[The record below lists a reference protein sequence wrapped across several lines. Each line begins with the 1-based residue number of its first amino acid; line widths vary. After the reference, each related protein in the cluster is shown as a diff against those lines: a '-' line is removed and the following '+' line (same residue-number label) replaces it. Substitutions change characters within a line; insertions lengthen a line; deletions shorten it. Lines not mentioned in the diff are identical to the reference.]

1 MNFADNL
8 KRICTERGTSPTA
21 LLKSMGVATS
31 KVAMWNSGSLPKQEM
46 LIRLA
51 KELNCS
57 VMDFFADDAD
67 LAAQNS
73 SKTNADAEPKN
84 EDESDILRIFRS
96 LSRRAKHEFM
106 SMVYEFET
114 HEECLR
120 ICERNR
126 GHGISRDLSSV
137 LLHFWDFKHIPYMDD
152 RSRDAVRVSNHR
164 PFRSGAVEFL
174 RDTPETIPL
183 VNSMGFKSIIG
194 F

>member
-51 KELNCS
+51 KELDCS

-67 LAAQNS
+67 LAAQNIN
-73 SKTNADAEPKN
+73 KTNADTEPKN

-114 HEECLR
+114 REELTGD
-120 ICERNR
+120 NA
-126 GHGISRDLSSV
+126 DDQSSV
-137 LLHFWDFKHIPYMDD
+137 I
-152 RSRDAVRVSNHR
+152 
-164 PFRSGAVEFL
+164 
-174 RDTPETIPL
+174 
-183 VNSMGFKSIIG
+183 
-194 F
+194 

>member
-46 LIRLA
+46 LVRLA

-73 SKTNADAEPKN
+73 NKTNTDTEPKN
-84 EDESDILRIFRS
+84 EDESDIFRIFRS
-96 LSRRAKHEFM
+96 LSRRAKHEFI

-114 HEECLR
+114 HEELAGY
-120 ICERNR
+120 NANNQ
-126 GHGISRDLSSV
+126 SSV
-137 LLHFWDFKHIPYMDD
+137 I
-152 RSRDAVRVSNHR
+152 
-164 PFRSGAVEFL
+164 
-174 RDTPETIPL
+174 
-183 VNSMGFKSIIG
+183 
-194 F
+194 

>member
-51 KELNCS
+51 KELECS

-67 LAAQNS
+67 LAAQSIN
-73 SKTNADAEPKN
+73 KTNADVEPKN

-106 SMVYEFET
+106 SMAYEFET
-114 HEECLR
+114 REELKGD
-120 ICERNR
+120 NAN
-126 GHGISRDLSSV
+126 DQSSV
-137 LLHFWDFKHIPYMDD
+137 I
-152 RSRDAVRVSNHR
+152 
-164 PFRSGAVEFL
+164 
-174 RDTPETIPL
+174 
-183 VNSMGFKSIIG
+183 
-194 F
+194 

>member
-51 KELNCS
+51 KELECS

-67 LAAQNS
+67 LAAQSIN
-73 SKTNADAEPKN
+73 KTNADVEPKN

-106 SMVYEFET
+106 SMAYEFET
-114 HEECLR
+114 REELTGD
-120 ICERNR
+120 NAN
-126 GHGISRDLSSV
+126 DQSSV
-137 LLHFWDFKHIPYMDD
+137 I
-152 RSRDAVRVSNHR
+152 
-164 PFRSGAVEFL
+164 
-174 RDTPETIPL
+174 
-183 VNSMGFKSIIG
+183 
-194 F
+194 

>member
-51 KELNCS
+51 KELECS

-67 LAAQNS
+67 LAAQNIN
-73 SKTNADAEPKN
+73 KTNADVEPKN

-106 SMVYEFET
+106 SMAYEFET
-114 HEECLR
+114 REELKGD
-120 ICERNR
+120 NAN
-126 GHGISRDLSSV
+126 DQSSV
-137 LLHFWDFKHIPYMDD
+137 I
-152 RSRDAVRVSNHR
+152 
-164 PFRSGAVEFL
+164 
-174 RDTPETIPL
+174 
-183 VNSMGFKSIIG
+183 
-194 F
+194 

>member
-51 KELNCS
+51 KELDCS

-73 SKTNADAEPKN
+73 NKTNADTEPKN

-106 SMVYEFET
+106 SMVYHT
-114 HEECLR
+114 VQIR
-120 ICERNR
+120 TT
-126 GHGISRDLSSV
+126 SS
-137 LLHFWDFKHIPYMDD
+137 L
-152 RSRDAVRVSNHR
+152 
-164 PFRSGAVEFL
+164 
-174 RDTPETIPL
+174 
-183 VNSMGFKSIIG
+183 
-194 F
+194 

>member
-51 KELNCS
+51 KELDCS

-67 LAAQNS
+67 LAAQNIN
-73 SKTNADAEPKN
+73 KTNADVEPKN
-84 EDESDILRIFRS
+84 EDESDILRIFHS

-106 SMVYEFET
+106 SMAYEFET
-114 HEECLR
+114 REELAGD
-120 ICERNR
+120 NTN
-126 GHGISRDLSSV
+126 DQSSV
-137 LLHFWDFKHIPYMDD
+137 I
-152 RSRDAVRVSNHR
+152 
-164 PFRSGAVEFL
+164 
-174 RDTPETIPL
+174 
-183 VNSMGFKSIIG
+183 
-194 F
+194 

>member
-51 KELNCS
+51 KELDCS

-73 SKTNADAEPKN
+73 NKTNADTEPKN

-114 HEECLR
+114 REELTGD
-120 ICERNR
+120 NA
-126 GHGISRDLSSV
+126 DDQSSV
-137 LLHFWDFKHIPYMDD
+137 I
-152 RSRDAVRVSNHR
+152 
-164 PFRSGAVEFL
+164 
-174 RDTPETIPL
+174 
-183 VNSMGFKSIIG
+183 
-194 F
+194 

>member
-51 KELNCS
+51 KELDCS

-67 LAAQNS
+67 LAAQEIN
-73 SKTNADAEPKN
+73 KTNADAEPKN

-114 HEECLR
+114 REELTGD
-120 ICERNR
+120 NAN
-126 GHGISRDLSSV
+126 DQSSV
-137 LLHFWDFKHIPYMDD
+137 I
-152 RSRDAVRVSNHR
+152 
-164 PFRSGAVEFL
+164 
-174 RDTPETIPL
+174 
-183 VNSMGFKSIIG
+183 
-194 F
+194 

>member
-51 KELNCS
+51 KELDCS

-67 LAAQNS
+67 LAAQNIN
-73 SKTNADAEPKN
+73 KTNADTEPKN

-114 HEECLR
+114 HEELTGD
-120 ICERNR
+120 NAN
-126 GHGISRDLSSV
+126 DQSSV
-137 LLHFWDFKHIPYMDD
+137 I
-152 RSRDAVRVSNHR
+152 
-164 PFRSGAVEFL
+164 
-174 RDTPETIPL
+174 
-183 VNSMGFKSIIG
+183 
-194 F
+194 

>member
-46 LIRLA
+46 LVRLA

-73 SKTNADAEPKN
+73 NKTNTDTEPKN
-84 EDESDILRIFRS
+84 EDESDIFRIFRS
-96 LSRRAKHEFM
+96 LSRRAKHEFI

-114 HEECLR
+114 HEELTGD
-120 ICERNR
+120 NAN
-126 GHGISRDLSSV
+126 DQSSV
-137 LLHFWDFKHIPYMDD
+137 I
-152 RSRDAVRVSNHR
+152 
-164 PFRSGAVEFL
+164 
-174 RDTPETIPL
+174 
-183 VNSMGFKSIIG
+183 
-194 F
+194 

>member
-8 KRICTERGTSPTA
+8 KRICTERGTSPTS

-51 KELNCS
+51 KELECS

-67 LAAQNS
+67 LAAQNIN
-73 SKTNADAEPKN
+73 KANAEVEPKN

-96 LSRRAKHEFM
+96 LSRRTKHEFM

-114 HEECLR
+114 REELTGD
-120 ICERNR
+120 NAN
-126 GHGISRDLSSV
+126 DQSSV
-137 LLHFWDFKHIPYMDD
+137 I
-152 RSRDAVRVSNHR
+152 
-164 PFRSGAVEFL
+164 
-174 RDTPETIPL
+174 
-183 VNSMGFKSIIG
+183 
-194 F
+194 

>member
-51 KELNCS
+51 KELDCS

-67 LAAQNS
+67 LTAQNIN
-73 SKTNADAEPKN
+73 KTNADTEPKN

-114 HEECLR
+114 REELTGD
-120 ICERNR
+120 NAN
-126 GHGISRDLSSV
+126 DQSSV
-137 LLHFWDFKHIPYMDD
+137 I
-152 RSRDAVRVSNHR
+152 
-164 PFRSGAVEFL
+164 
-174 RDTPETIPL
+174 
-183 VNSMGFKSIIG
+183 
-194 F
+194 